1 MAIGE
6 FTISSKRM
14 REINEIAKNCTT
26 MFPTWKNFVDESI
39 DLTLDFWGNEPS
51 LAISKG
57 MAWFPHYTEDM
68 KNAIRARPEEGGFGE
83 ENYQRAVV
91 EESKEWYKKNAVLE
105 LGREIHDDELDDFPN
120 KLKLRNMEFTPEP
133 HTPFVAGSGRMRD
146 INDIVTRNS
155 YFKSAGHFFDESLD
169 LTITWWKYPTQAAE
183 KFFEWFGEMSDIQH
197 EVMREHDEKMYN
209 EFTDQYGV
217 WKKEK
222 MKAEQKLQAKS
233 PDTSQKK
240 VVLNT
245 QNDISDAAAE
255 QIADLCENL
264 EEIQSTIRDAREV
277 VKRKEFSDAKENME
291 TGEIEGRLPYDEY
304 PLIWEFYSRFL
315 PVKVVISELAYML
328 AEKESTMVDY
338 NDFRERAY
346 YTALGL
352 SERIREYESKKGRKR
367 NEKISA
373 GLPQPPVD
381 ERFLR
386 LQQQIDE
393 KKAKFYS
400 SKLRFQEHFIGMSEE
415 AWVKKQNLSGEDLE
429 KKLKKNAKPIK
440 NKNGIAFFDGALNAM
455 GLVNFVAEK
464 KGDKKKSGDYTY
476 RIKVGLSEKGTKF
489 FLERNPV
496 LINYNAIATQRY
508 HPTSALSLS
517 EADFIKKE
525 IIPRFPLEMMII
537 EKIEAE
543 LVGKKMYAGGKG
555 GIEYNIQN
563 EFGKWKTEYDSK
575 GEHPY
580 HRVLENVNYVDPED
594 TSGVASW
601 RVATMG
607 RLSEMGIVNWEIETG
622 TGLSVYSLKTRK
634 KIGEKEITD
643 VMTEDQIR
651 EVGEIIDTNR
661 NVTTWESH

>member
-1 MAIGE
+1 MAIAE
-6 FTISSKRM
+6 FPISSKKM
-14 REINEIAKNCTT
+14 REINEIAKKCTT
-26 MFPTWKNFVDESI
+26 LFPSWKNFVEESI
-39 DLTLDFWGNEPS
+39 DLTLDFWGKEPG

-83 ENYQRAVV
+83 ENYQRALVNA
-91 EESKEWYKKNAVLE
+91 SKEWYKKNAVLE

-120 KLKLRNMEFTPEP
+120 KLKLRNMEFIPEP
-133 HTPFVAGSGRMRD
+133 HTPFLAGSGRMRE
-146 INDIVTRNS
+146 INDIVTKNS
-155 YFKSAGHFFDESLD
+155 YFKSAEHFFDESLD
-169 LTITWWKYPTQAAE
+169 LTVTWWSNPTQASE
-183 KFFEWFGEMSDIQH
+183 KFFEWFGGMSDVQH

-209 EFTDQYGV
+209 EFTDQYWN
-217 WKKEK
+217 WKKQKEEVDK
-222 MKAEQKLQAKS
+222 KLQPQS
-233 PDTSQKK
+233 PHTSQKEK
-240 VVLNT
+240 FVEFAAIPTRSERL
-245 QNDISDAAAE
+245 QYQSDISDEAAG

-264 EEIQSTIRDAREV
+264 EELYTTTRDIRDID
-277 VKRKEFSDAKENME
+277 RKELSDAKENKE

-304 PLIWEFYSRFL
+304 PLIWEFYSRFF

-352 SERIREYESKKGRKR
+352 SEKIREYESKKGRKR

-381 ERFLR
+381 ERFLK
-386 LQQQIDE
+386 QQTIDE

-415 AWVKKQNLSGEDLE
+415 AWVKKQNLSGKDLE
-429 KKLKKNAKPIK
+429 KKQDKNAKPIK

-464 KGDKKKSGDYTY
+464 KGDKKKSGDHTY

-496 LINYNAIATQRY
+496 LLNYNGIATQRY
-508 HPTSALSLS
+508 HPTSALNPS

-525 IIPRFPLEMMII
+525 IIPRFPLEKMII
-537 EKIEAE
+537 EKIEGE
-543 LVGKKMYAGGKG
+543 MVGKKMYAGGKG
-555 GIEYNIQN
+555 GIEYHIQN
-563 EFGKWKTEYDSK
+563 IFRMWKEKYDSN
-575 GEHPY
+575 GEHAY
-580 HRVLENVNYVDPED
+580 HKVLENVAILILKIHQMLLLGE
-594 TSGVASW
+594 
-601 RVATMG
+601 
-607 RLSEMGIVNWEIETG
+607 LQLWEG
-622 TGLSVYSLKTRK
+622 CQKWV
-634 KIGEKEITD
+634 
-643 VMTEDQIR
+643 
-651 EVGEIIDTNR
+651 
-661 NVTTWESH
+661 